1 MKKISLHIL
10 LFLSVIFLFSG
21 LKVAKAEEERVSRL
35 SDEAAVLTVDEAKR
49 ILEKMDAFSEKYQM
63 DLVIR
68 TMRNGDYTDI
78 LLDTEDYF
86 IENQF
91 GFVEIH
97 GDKGAGMIL
106 AMDFERRD
114 WALESFGKM
123 EEIAPKT
130 VRDEMADYFLP
141 YLSNNEYFKGFDTFL
156 DLVGETV
163 SAYESGEK
171 VSYEAKA
178 DLPEASHSVNETK
191 IEDNTVMKLVISA
204 VIALII
210 ALVTVIVLTS
220 QLSNVRPAT
229 HAAAYEVE
237 GSFRLRDRSDYFLYR
252 TVNKTKKAKSSSSGS
267 SGGSSGGSSTGSS
280 GKF

>member
-21 LKVAKAEEERVSRL
+21 LKVAKAEGEKVLRL
-35 SDEAAVLTVDEAKR
+35 FDEADVLTEDE
-49 ILEKMDAFSEKYQM
+49 EKQIAEKLDYLSEKYQM

-68 TMRNGDYTDI
+68 TMRNGDYSDI
-78 LLDTEDYF
+78 LIDTEDF
-86 IENQF
+86 FVNKGF
-91 GFVEIH
+91 GFRKIH
-97 GDKGAGMIL
+97 GGKGAGMIL

-130 VRDEMADYFLP
+130 IRDEMADYFLP
-141 YLSNNEYFKGFDTFL
+141 YLSHNEYFKGFDTFL

-178 DLPEASHSVNETK
+178 DLPEASHTVNK
-191 IEDNTVMKLVISA
+191 EDNRVKRLMIA
-204 VIALII
+204 VIVALII
-210 ALVTVIVLTS
+210 ALVTVAVLTG
-220 QLSNVRPAT
+220 QLSNVSPAT

-237 GSFRLRDRSDYFLYR
+237 GSFVLRDQSDHFLYR
-252 TVNKTKKAKSSSSGS
+252 TVTKSKREKSNSSDSSSS
-267 SGGSSGGSSTGSS
+267 SSGGSSTGSS